1 MVAFGLSS
9 GERTCDSGVMDESAA
24 GPRDLSSQ
32 ARWAMGKAARK
43 RAPRRIHADWEPAA
57 DRPDPLDVL
66 QAQAATREKDLV
78 PIRYG
83 RMLASPFTFYRGGPA
98 IMASDLAASPTS
110 GISVQACGDA
120 HLVNFG
126 LFASPERDLVFDVND
141 FDETLPGPWE
151 WDVKRLAASVAIAAR
166 QKGLPRHQQREVA
179 RLTVRGY
186 REAMLDFAG
195 LATTDLWFLHMSS
208 EQLTDIAGQLE
219 AEFGIEA
226 PKLAP
231 DRLEKIFARARAR
244 DSLGAFAKLCQSDG
258 ETVRLA
264 SHPPLLVPVRQ
275 LSAGDGA
282 SRVAAGIRLA
292 FDNYRAS
299 VSDARRALLDQF
311 EIVDMA
317 RKVVGVGSVGTRCYV
332 VLLRGKSRED
342 VLFLQVKQAEASVL
356 EPHLG
361 VSSYPNHGHRVV
373 AGQRLLQALPD
384 SFLGWSTMPD
394 GNDFYFRQLWDMK
407 GEIDPSKLTV
417 GGLGIYGALCG
428 WTLARAHGRG
438 GDEVA
443 IAGYLGKSDTF
454 DHAIA
459 DFAVTYAD
467 VNDRD
472 HERLA
477 AAVAAGT
484 IKSATTP

>member
-1 MVAFGLSS
+1 
-9 GERTCDSGVMDESAA
+9 MDESAA
-24 GPRDLSSQ
+24 SPRDLSSQ
-32 ARWAMGKAARK
+32 ARWSVGKAARK
-43 RAPRRIHADWEPAA
+43 RQPRRLHAEWEPAV
-57 DRPDPLDVL
+57 DRPDPVDVL
-66 QAQAATREKDLV
+66 EAQARTRQKDLL

-83 RMLASPFTFYRGGPA
+83 RMLSSPFAFYRGGPA
-98 IMASDLAASPTS
+98 IMASDLATSPTS

-166 QKGLPRHQQREVA
+166 QKGLPRHRQRDVA

-186 REAMLDFAG
+186 REAMLGFAG
-195 LATTDLWFLHMSS
+195 LATTDLWYLHMSS
-208 EQLTDIAGQLE
+208 DQLTDVAGQLE
-219 AEFGIEA
+219 AEFGVRA

-231 DRLEKIFARARAR
+231 DRLRKIFARARAR
-244 DSLGAFAKLCQSDG
+244 DSLGALAKLCQSDA

-264 SHPPLLVPVRQ
+264 SRPPLLVPMRQ
-275 LSAGDGA
+275 LSAVEGADG
-282 SRVAAGIRLA
+282 VAAGIRLA
-292 FDNYRAS
+292 FDSYQANLG
-299 VSDARRALLDQF
+299 DDRRALLDQF

-332 VLLRGKSRED
+332 VLLRGKSRDD

-356 EPHLG
+356 EPHLAASG
-361 VSSYPNHGHRVV
+361 YPNHGHRVV

-384 SFLGWSTMPD
+384 TFLGWSTAPD
-394 GNDFYFRQLWDMK
+394 GNDYYFRQLWDMK
-407 GEIDPSKLTV
+407 GEIDPSKLTP

-428 WTLARAHGRG
+428 RTLARAHGRG

-443 IAGYLGKSDTF
+443 IAGYLGKANTF
-454 DHAIA
+454 DNAVA

-472 HERLA
+472 HQKLA
-477 AAVAAGT
+477 AAVDAGT
-484 IKSATTP
+484 VKSATNP

>member
-1 MVAFGLSS
+1 
-9 GERTCDSGVMDESAA
+9 MDESAA
-24 GPRDLSSQ
+24 GTRDLSSQ
-32 ARWAMGKAARK
+32 ARRAVGKAARK
-43 RAPRRIHADWEPAA
+43 RQPRRIHSEWEPAP
-57 DRPDPLDVL
+57 DRPDPVEILE
-66 QAQAATREKDLV
+66 AQAETRAKDLL

-83 RMLASPFTFYRGGPA
+83 RMLSSPFAFYRGGPA
-98 IMASDLAASPTS
+98 IMANDLAGSPTT
-110 GISVQACGDA
+110 GIAVQACGDA

-166 QKGLPRHQQREVA
+166 QKGLPRDRQREAA

-186 REAMLDFAG
+186 REAVLSFAQ
-195 LATTDLWFLHMSS
+195 LATLELWFLHMSS
-208 EQLTDIAGQLE
+208 DQIADIAGQLE
-219 AEFGIEA
+219 AEYGVEA

-231 DRLEKIFARARAR
+231 DRLARIFAKARAHNSR
-244 DSLGAFAKLCQSDG
+244 VALARLCQSDG
-258 ETVRLA
+258 ATVRLA

-275 LSAGDGA
+275 LWAAADA
-282 SRVAAGIRLA
+282 DRVDAGIRLA
-292 FDNYRAS
+292 FDSYRAS
-299 VSDARRALLDQF
+299 LGDDRRALLDQY

-332 VLLRGKSRED
+332 VLLRGKRRDD

-356 EPHLG
+356 EPYLEG
-361 VSSYPNHGHRVV
+361 SSYPNHGHRVV

-384 SFLGWSTMPD
+384 TLLGWSTAPD
-394 GNDFYFRQLWDMK
+394 GNDYYFRQLWDMK
-407 GEIDPSKLTV
+407 GEIDPSKLTP

-443 IAGYLGKSDTF
+443 IAGYLGKADAF

-459 DFAVTYAD
+459 EFAVAYAD

-472 HERLA
+472 HKRLA
-477 AAVAAGT
+477 AAADAGT
-484 IKSATTP
+484 VKAATEL

>member
-1 MVAFGLSS
+1 M
-9 GERTCDSGVMDESAA
+9 
-24 GPRDLSSQ
+24 
-32 ARWAMGKAARK
+32 
-43 RAPRRIHADWEPAA
+43 
-57 DRPDPLDVL
+57 
-66 QAQAATREKDLV
+66 
-78 PIRYG
+78 
-83 RMLASPFTFYRGGPA
+83 
-98 IMASDLAASPTS
+98 
-110 GISVQACGDA
+110 
-120 HLVNFG
+120 
-126 LFASPERDLVFDVND
+126 
-141 FDETLPGPWE
+141 
-151 WDVKRLAASVAIAAR
+151 
-166 QKGLPRHQQREVA
+166 
-179 RLTVRGY
+179 TVRGY
-186 REAMLDFAG
+186 REAMLGFAG
-195 LATTDLWFLHMSS
+195 LATMELWFLHMSS

-219 AEFGIEA
+219 AEFGVSA

-244 DSLGAFAKLCQSDG
+244 DSLGALAKLCQSDG
-258 ETVRLA
+258 ATVRLA

-275 LSAGDGA
+275 LSAGDDA
-282 SRVAAGIRLA
+282 NRIAAGIRQA
-292 FDNYRAS
+292 FDSYRAS
-299 VSDARRALLDQF
+299 VSDARRALLDQY

-332 VLLRGKSRED
+332 ILLRGKSRDD

-384 SFLGWSTMPD
+384 TFLGWSTAPD

-407 GEIDPSKLTV
+407 GEIDPAKLTP

-443 IAGYLGKSDTF
+443 IAGYLGKADTF
-454 DHAIA
+454 DHAISE
-459 DFAVTYAD
+459 FAVAYAD

-472 HERLA
+472 HKRLA
-477 AAVAAGT
+477 AAADAGT
-484 IKSATTP
+484 VKAATEL